1 MWSGIIA
8 SVATVGAVFY
18 MQGPIVALALTA
30 AGSLA
35 LLVAMR
41 IGEHKAAQAPTPQ
54 PKPLQVINGNSE
66 DIDLLFPRLR
76 QRAS

>member
-1 MWSGIIA
+1 MMWSGIIA
-8 SVATVGAVFY
+8 SVATIGAVFY

-41 IGEHKAAQAPTPQ
+41 IGEQKAQALTPQ
-54 PKPLQVINGNSE
+54 PQSLQVIDGSK
-66 DIDLLFPRLR
+66 DIDLRFPPLR

>member
-1 MWSGIIA
+1 MMWSGIIA
-8 SVATVGAVFY
+8 SVATIGAVFY

-41 IGEHKAAQAPTPQ
+41 IGEQKAQAPTPQ
-54 PKPLQVINGNSE
+54 PQSLQVIDGSK
-66 DIDLLFPRLR
+66 DIDLRFPPLR